1 MHARGNFDRGNGQSV
16 GRKLDFPGAVP
27 KRFDFGLEFEE
38 IDDFAGDAADVRR
51 MIERDGSVAPDLG
64 SFDLE

>member
-1 MHARGNFDRGNGQSV
+1 MNASGDFNH
-16 GRKLDFPGAVP
+16 GRRYSPGRPLDFPGAMP
-27 KRFDFGLEFEE
+27 RRLEFEE

-51 MIERDGSVAPDLG
+51 IIERDGSVAPDLG